1 MALPGFG
8 DIRPEERRDAWGAFL
23 ALFGILSAHTLLET
37 ARDALFLARLAPS
50 QLPWVYL
57 AMAVLAVAISHG
69 PWGGSGVRAGRFA
82 FSLLLAGCAVVTF
95 GFWLLG
101 AGRSGLLLRALY
113 VWTGLVGTLTALQF
127 WLVLGER
134 YTITQAKRLYKIIA
148 LGSVLGAA
156 AGAGLAGYLV
166 GEGVHS

>member
-1 MALPGFG
+1 MALPGFA

-37 ARDALFLARLAPS
+37 ARDALFLARLPPS

-57 AMAVLAVAISHG
+57 AMAVLAVALSQA
-69 PWGGSGVRAGRFA
+69 PGGKGVRAGRFA
-82 FSLLLAGCAVVTF
+82 FSLLLAGCAAVTF

-101 AGRSGLLLRALY
+101 ASRNGLLLRGLY
-113 VWTGLVGTLTALQF
+113 VWTGIVGTLTALQF

-134 YTITQAKRLYKIIA
+134 YTITQAKRLYKVIGV
-148 LGSVLGAA
+148 GSVLGAA
-156 AGAGLAGYLV
+156 AGTRRAT
-166 GEGVHS
+166 VHLKT